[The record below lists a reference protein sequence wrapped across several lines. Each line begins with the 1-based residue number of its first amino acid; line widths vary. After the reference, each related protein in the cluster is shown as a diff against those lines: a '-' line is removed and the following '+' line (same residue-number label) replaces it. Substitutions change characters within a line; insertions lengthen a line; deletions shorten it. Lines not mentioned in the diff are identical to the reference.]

1 MPITRPTLFAEVG
14 PLREGGYGRTPHPL
28 DNNPGSAAGH
38 SRVGPKGHGVLPA
51 LCADRPGTLASVLL
65 RTLLALGSG
74 VVLSLA
80 FEPVAAPVVLPFAVA
95 AFFLTTRGLRPRQ
108 GWWVGLAFGVGFY
121 FVHIWWMRAVAT
133 AAWIGLA
140 GVEALFYGLL
150 GAAVAVL
157 GRRRWWP
164 LWVTAAW
171 VTMEVWRSGWPF
183 SGMPWGR
190 LAFATV
196 DTPVAA
202 SLPYVGMVGVS
213 ALLALAA
220 ALLAWLWVA
229 RGRERR
235 VALGCAAGLVVL
247 LAVPALA
254 PYEPDEVDTTTV
266 AVVQG
271 DVPGPGNDILYD
283 SDQVTANHVD
293 ATVDLAADV
302 AAGDVERP
310 DFVLWP
316 ENSTAS
322 DPFGRE
328 VIGDGIRRAA
338 AAIDVPIL
346 VGAIVDGGPDHVLNQ
361 GIVWDPVTGAGERYT
376 KRHPVPY
383 GEYIPFRKY
392 VDFNFGELAR
402 IRRDMLSGTREEPLT
417 VAGVPVVDAICFD
430 IAYDDGLKAQ
440 LDHGG
445 QLLAVQTSNATFIET
460 DQIDQQFAITRLR
473 AIESGRWLVVASTNG
488 VSGVVAPD
496 GSVVATADPRTTAV
510 MVEEVGLV
518 RDVPLGIAL
527 GGWVGRVCIGL
538 TLLGLLLAML
548 AYRRSRTLPRPV
560 DPGPERPPAAG
571 DDAGMRLPA

>member
-1 MPITRPTLFAEVG
+1 MKT
-14 PLREGGYGRTPHPL
+14 
-28 DNNPGSAAGH
+28 
-38 SRVGPKGHGVLPA
+38 
-51 LCADRPGTLASVLL
+51 
-65 RTLLALGSG
+65 RTLLALVAG

-95 AFFLTTRGLRPRQ
+95 AFFLCVRGLRPRQ

-133 AAWIGLA
+133 AAWLGLA
-140 GVEALFYGLL
+140 SVEALFYGLL
-150 GAAVAVL
+150 GAAVTVL

-164 LWVTAAW
+164 LWVAAAW

-190 LAFATV
+190 LAFATI

-213 ALLALAA
+213 ALLALAG
-220 ALLAWLWVA
+220 ALLAWLVVA

-235 VALGCAAGLVVL
+235 VALGSIGALVVL
-247 LAVPALA
+247 LAVPAVA
-254 PYEPDEVDTTTV
+254 SYEPEEVGSTTV

-283 SDQVTANHVD
+283 SDGVTENHVR
-293 ATVDLAADV
+293 ATVGLADDV
-302 AAGDVERP
+302 AAGDEPQP

-322 DPFGRE
+322 DPFNRQ
-328 VIGDGIRRAA
+328 VIGAGIREAA
-338 AAIDVPIL
+338 EAIGVPVL
-346 VGAIVDGGPDHVLNQ
+346 VGAIVDGGEEHVLNQ
-361 GIVWDPVTGAGERYT
+361 GIVWDPETGAGERYT

-383 GEYIPFRKY
+383 GEYIPFRRY

-402 IRRDMLSGTREEPLT
+402 IHRDMLSGTREEPIT

-430 IAYDDGLKAQ
+430 IAYDDGLQAQ
-440 LDHGG
+440 LRRGG

-473 AIESGRWLVVASTNG
+473 AIEAGRWLVVASTNG

-510 MVEEVGLV
+510 LVEEVGLV
-518 RDVPLGIAL
+518 DDLTPGTRVGPWIARL
-527 GGWVGRVCIGL
+527 CVL
-538 TLLGLLLAML
+538 ATLVGLLLALL
-548 AYRRSRTLPRPV
+548 AYRRERTRSRAAV
-560 DPGPERPPAAG
+560 PGPLGPE
-571 DDAGMRLPA
+571 LQETKQE

>member
-1 MPITRPTLFAEVG
+1 ML
-14 PLREGGYGRTPHPL
+14 
-28 DNNPGSAAGH
+28 S
-38 SRVGPKGHGVLPA
+38 
-51 LCADRPGTLASVLL
+51 
-65 RTLLALGSG
+65 RTLLALVAG
-74 VVLSLA
+74 VTLSLA

-95 AFFLTTRGLRPRQ
+95 AFFVCARGLRARQ

-133 AAWIGLA
+133 AAWVGLA

-150 GAAVAVL
+150 GAVVAVL
-157 GRRRWWP
+157 GTRRWWP
-164 LWVTAAW
+164 LWVAAAW
-171 VTMEVWRSGWPF
+171 VSVEVWRSGWPF

-213 ALLALAA
+213 ALLALAG
-220 ALLAWLWVA
+220 ALLAWLAVA

-235 VALGCAAGLVVL
+235 FALGSVAALVVV
-247 LAVPALA
+247 LAVPAIA
-254 PYEPDEVDTTTV
+254 SYDPEEVGSTTV

-283 SDQVTANHVD
+283 ADGVTENHVR
-293 ATVDLAADV
+293 ATVGLAADV
-302 AAGDVERP
+302 AAGDQPQP

-322 DPFGRE
+322 DPFRRQ
-328 VIGDGIRRAA
+328 VIGDGIREAA
-338 AAIDVPIL
+338 AAIGVPVL
-346 VGAIVDGGPDHVLNQ
+346 VGAIVDAGEDHVLNQ

-383 GEYIPFRKY
+383 GEYIPFRQY
-392 VDFNFGELAR
+392 IDANFGELAR
-402 IRRDMLSGTREEPLT
+402 IGRDMLSGTRKEPIT

-430 IAYDDGLKAQ
+430 IAYDDGLQAQ
-440 LDHGG
+440 LTRGG

-473 AIESGRWLVVASTNG
+473 AIEAGRWLVVASTNG

-496 GSVVATADPRTTAV
+496 GSVVATPDPRTTAV
-510 MVEEVGLV
+510 LVEEVGLV
-518 RDVPLGIAL
+518 DAVTPGIRV
-527 GGWVGRVCIGL
+527 GPWVARLCIL
-538 TLLGLLLAML
+538 VTLAGLLYSLL
-548 AYRRSRTLPRPV
+548 AYRRQRRRSRVVVPGP
-560 DPGPERPPAAG
+560 PGPE
-571 DDAGMRLPA
+571 LQETKQE